1 MCKYQAQV
9 KITIGNTVSL
19 FISLPLAE
27 SLKEEVSTY
36 STRSQMPEQLLLSFL
51 LKGNTA
57 LVRGRKNDVCVP
69 MCGK

>member
-36 STRSQMPEQLLLSFL
+36 STRSQMSEQLLLSFL

-57 LVRGRKNDVCVP
+57 LVRGRK
-69 MCGK
+69 K